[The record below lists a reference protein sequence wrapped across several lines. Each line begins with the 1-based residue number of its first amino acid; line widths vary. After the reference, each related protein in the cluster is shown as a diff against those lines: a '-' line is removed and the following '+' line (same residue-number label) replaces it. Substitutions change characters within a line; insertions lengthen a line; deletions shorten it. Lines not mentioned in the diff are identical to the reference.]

1 MHFSKKKYVSKLRT
15 DNLGKRMLHHFEEE
29 KNQSN
34 LHQLF
39 FCQTGFKTRT
49 EYNNMMLF

>member
-1 MHFSKKKYVSKLRT
+1 MLLKGWMTNNNRYQCIFPKKNVSKLRT

-34 LHQLF
+34 LH
-39 FCQTGFKTRT
+39 
-49 EYNNMMLF
+49 